1 MDAENNSRN
10 QGRSVQKYAVAMLLA
25 MAAGDG
31 LAAAARAD
39 FVYGVVTVAG
49 LDGREE
55 PLLRGAELNSG
66 DTVRTAEGRA
76 QLRFSDGAYVSLQ
89 PQSEFAIR
97 DYRFDGKTDGSE
109 RGFFGLLKG
118 AMRAVSGLVG
128 RVNRDNF
135 QVTTPTATIGIRGTG
150 GVIQVRD
157 DGSTL
162 IVGTSGIWSL
172 TNPAGSIDVPAGVS
186 ALAPS
191 TPDAPPQRTSQAPQA
206 GPAPLVLPVAYM
218 EGEQR
223 DPAGNLISITKA
235 TIEVSPTPPVQ
246 PAQPVP
252 PVQPPAPTLVPNL
265 AAAFIYGIGS
275 ATLGFDTDTGTT
287 TGAFNASGQLV
298 RADIGGSLYTLEAGG
313 THADFGTDGILTW
326 GRWIGPVTLP
336 TGSTET
342 YNANQG
348 FHYVV
353 GLPTAVL
360 PTNGVI
366 ANYVLSGASRPTY
379 VDGTIGPGTFNGSLS
394 VTFGA
399 QAAIN
404 GTFQAAMPDRTFNW
418 TAVGSTTTSSFSLA
432 STPTPGSCQT
442 ACTITTSGF
451 FAGPNAERA
460 GLGYSIE
467 DTKTVVGA
475 AAFKKQ

>member
-1 MDAENNSRN
+1 M
-10 QGRSVQKYAVAMLLA
+10 QKYAVAMLLA
-25 MAAGDG
+25 MAAGDVA
-31 LAAAARAD
+31 AAAARVD
-39 FVYGVVTVAG
+39 FVYGFVTVAG
-49 LDGREE
+49 LDGQEQ

-89 PQSEFAIR
+89 PQSEFSIR

-186 ALAPS
+186 ALAPA

-206 GPAPLVLPVAYM
+206 GPAPLLLPVAYM

-223 DPAGNLISITKA
+223 NPDGSLTSITKA
-235 TIEVSPTPPVQ
+235 AIPAAPPTLPETPI
-246 PAQPVP
+246 
-252 PVQPPAPTLVPNL
+252 QPPLQPPSPTLVPGL
-265 AAAFIYGIGS
+265 AAGFIYGIGS
-275 ATLGFDTDTGTT
+275 ATLGFDTDSGNT

-298 RADIGGSLYTLEAGG
+298 SADIGGSLYRLEPGG

-336 TGSTET
+336 AGSEN

-353 GLPTAVL
+353 GPPTAVL

-379 VDGTIGPGTFNGSLS
+379 VDGSAAPGTFNGSLT
-394 VTFGA
+394 VNFGA
-399 QAAIN
+399 QAVIN
-404 GTFQAAMPDRTFNW
+404 GTFQAAMPDRANPFTW
-418 TAVGSTTTSSFSLA
+418 TAAGSTTSSSFSLA
-432 STPTPGSCQT
+432 TQTSTGCTG
-442 ACTITTSGF
+442 ACNITTSGF

>member
-1 MDAENNSRN
+1 
-10 QGRSVQKYAVAMLLA
+10 VQKYAVAMLLA

-31 LAAAARAD
+31 VAAAARVD

-49 LDGREE
+49 LDGQEQ

-118 AMRAVSGLVG
+118 AMRTVSGLVG

-191 TPDAPPQRTSQAPQA
+191 TPDLPPQRTSQSPQA
-206 GPAPLVLPVAYM
+206 GPAPLILPVAYM
-218 EGEQR
+218 QGEQR
-223 DPAGNLISITKA
+223 DANGNLTTITKA
-235 TIEVSPTPPVQ
+235 TTAVAPPSEVLPPTQ
-246 PAQPVP
+246 
-252 PVQPPAPTLVPNL
+252 PVQPPPPTLVPNL
-265 AAAFIYGIGS
+265 AAAFIYGIGNP
-275 ATLGFDTDTGTT
+275 AALTLDTDTGGT
-287 TGAFNASGQLV
+287 TGTFNASGQLV
-298 RADIGGSLYTLEAGG
+298 RADIGGSLYTLEPGG

-336 TGSTET
+336 GGSET
-342 YNANQG
+342 YNVNQG

-360 PTNGVI
+360 PTNGVV

-379 VDGTIGPGTFNGSLS
+379 LDGSTAPGTFGGSLS
-394 VTFGA
+394 VTFGP
-399 QAAIN
+399 QANIT

-418 TAVGSTTTSSFSLA
+418 TAAGSTSSSSFLLATQTSSGCVG
-432 STPTPGSCQT
+432 TCDIQT
-442 ACTITTSGF
+442 AGF
-451 FAGPNAERA
+451 FAGASAERV
-460 GLGYSIE
+460 GLGYSVN
-467 DTKTVVGA
+467 DPGTGKAALGA
-475 AAFKKQ
+475 AAFRK

>member
-1 MDAENNSRN
+1 MS
-10 QGRSVQKYAVAMLLA
+10 KFTLAMLLA
-25 MAAGDG
+25 LAVGEA
-31 LAAAARAD
+31 LAAAARVD
-39 FVYGVVTVAG
+39 FVYGVVTVAA
-49 LDGREE
+49 LDGREQ

-191 TPDAPPQRTSQAPQA
+191 TADAPPQRTSQAPQA
-206 GPAPLVLPVAYM
+206 GPAPLILPVAYTQ
-218 EGEQR
+218 GDQR
-223 DPAGNLISITKA
+223 DASGNLTTIVNA
-235 TIEVSPTPPVQ
+235 TIPLPPN
-246 PAQPVP
+246 
-252 PVQPPAPTLVPNL
+252 PAPPIETSVSGLT
-265 AAAFIYGIGS
+265 AAFAYGIGVP
-275 ATLGFDTDTGTT
+275 ATLGFENPGGLTGT
-287 TGAFNASGQLV
+287 FNSSGQLV
-298 RADIGGSLYTLEAGG
+298 GVDNGGALYRLEPGG
-313 THADFGTDGILTW
+313 AHADFGTDGILTW

-336 TGSTET
+336 TGPENYSP
-342 YNANQG
+342 NQG

-353 GLPTAVL
+353 GVPTPVL

-366 ANYVLSGASRPTY
+366 ANYVLSGASQPTFL
-379 VDGTIGPGTFNGSLS
+379 DGSGRPGTFSGSLT
-394 VTFGA
+394 VTFNPA
-399 QAAIN
+399 QADIT
-404 GTFQAAMPDRTFNW
+404 GQFQADMRNNGVFAW
-418 TAVGSTTTSSFSLA
+418 TAHGTTASSNFLLATQTSSGCVG
-432 STPTPGSCQT
+432 TCDIQT
-442 ACTITTSGF
+442 AGF
-451 FAGPNAERA
+451 FAGASAERV
-460 GLGYSIE
+460 GLGYSIN
-467 DTKTVVGA
+467 DPGTGKTAVGA
-475 AAFKKQ
+475 AAFRK

>member
-1 MDAENNSRN
+1 MS
-10 QGRSVQKYAVAMLLA
+10 KFTLAMLLA
-25 MAAGDG
+25 LAVGEA
-31 LAAAARAD
+31 LAAAARVD
-39 FVYGVVTVAG
+39 FVYGVVTVAA
-49 LDGREE
+49 LDGREQ

-191 TPDAPPQRTSQAPQA
+191 TADAPPQRTSQAPQA
-206 GPAPLVLPVAYM
+206 GPAPLILPAAFVQ
-218 EGEQR
+218 GDQR
-223 DPAGNLISITKA
+223 DASGNLTTIVSA
-235 TIEVSPTPPVQ
+235 TIPLAPASAPPIETSVSS
-246 PAQPVP
+246 
-252 PVQPPAPTLVPNL
+252 L
-265 AAAFIYGIGS
+265 AAAFTYGTGGVV
-275 ATLGFDTDTGTT
+275 AFDTDTGGT
-287 TGAFNASGQLV
+287 TGTFNAAGQLV
-298 RADIGGSLYTLEAGG
+298 RADIGGSLYRLEPGG

-336 TGSTET
+336 GGSET

-353 GLPTAVL
+353 GLPTPVL
-360 PTNGVI
+360 PTTGGGT
-366 ANYVLSGASRPTY
+366 YTLSGASRPTY
-379 VDGTIGPGTFNGSLS
+379 LDGSTAPGAFTGSLV

-399 QAAIN
+399 QARVD
-404 GTFQAAMPDRTFNW
+404 GTFEAKMPDRTFNW
-418 TAVGSTTTSSFSLA
+418 TAGGTTSSSSFLLA
-432 STPTPGSCQT
+432 TQT
-442 ACTITTSGF
+442 SNCPPPCNITTSGF
-451 FAGPNAERA
+451 FAGATAERA
-460 GLGYSIE
+460 GVGYSIE

-475 AAFKKQ
+475 AAFKR

>member
-1 MDAENNSRN
+1 M
-10 QGRSVQKYAVAMLLA
+10 QKYAVAMLLA
-25 MAAGDG
+25 MAAGDVA
-31 LAAAARAD
+31 AAAARVD
-39 FVYGVVTVAG
+39 FVYGNVSVAG
-49 LDGREE
+49 LDGREQ

-172 TNPAGSIDVPAGVS
+172 SNPAGSIDVPAGVS

-206 GPAPLVLPVAYM
+206 GPAPLILPVAYM

-223 DPAGNLISITKA
+223 DANANLTSITKA
-235 TIEVSPTPPVQ
+235 TIPTPP
-246 PAQPVP
+246 P
-252 PVQPPAPTLVPNL
+252 PPATETSVSSLAVAFTYATDAATPTPALV
-265 AAAFIYGIGS
+265 
-275 ATLGFDTDTGTT
+275 FDTSTGGTTGT
-287 TGAFNASGQLV
+287 FNASGQLV
-298 RADIGGSLYTLEAGG
+298 SADIGALNYKLAPGG
-313 THADFGTDGILTW
+313 THADFGTDGVLTW

-336 TGSTET
+336 SGSES

-366 ANYVLSGASRPTY
+366 ANYALSGASRPTY
-379 VDGTIGPGTFNGSLS
+379 LDGSTAPGTFGGSLS
-394 VTFGA
+394 VAFGA
-399 QAAIN
+399 QASIN

-418 TAVGSTTTSSFSLA
+418 TASGSTSSSSFLLA
-432 STPTPGSCQT
+432 TQT
-442 ACTITTSGF
+442 SGGCAGACNITTSGF
-451 FAGPNAERA
+451 FAGPSAERV

>member
-172 TNPAGSIDVPAGVS
+172 SNPAGSIDVPAGVRGR
-186 ALAPS
+186 AP
-191 TPDAPPQRTSQAPQA
+191 TPRDAPPQRRRKAPKA
-206 GPAPLVLPVAYM
+206 APPPRILPVAYM

-223 DPAGNLISITKA
+223 DAAGNLTSINKA
-235 TIEVSPTPPVQ
+235 SGGMQPPPPSPAGPTPIPG
-246 PAQPVP
+246 
-252 PVQPPAPTLVPNL
+252 L
-265 AAAFIYGIGS
+265 AAAFTYGIG
-275 ATLGFDTDTGTT
+275 
-287 TGAFNASGQLV
+287 
-298 RADIGGSLYTLEAGG
+298 
-313 THADFGTDGILTW
+313 
-326 GRWIGPVTLP
+326 
-336 TGSTET
+336 
-342 YNANQG
+342 
-348 FHYVV
+348 
-353 GLPTAVL
+353 
-360 PTNGVI
+360 
-366 ANYVLSGASRPTY
+366 
-379 VDGTIGPGTFNGSLS
+379 
-394 VTFGA
+394 
-399 QAAIN
+399 AA
-404 GTFQAAMPDRTFNW
+404 
-418 TAVGSTTTSSFSLA
+418 
-432 STPTPGSCQT
+432 
-442 ACTITTSGF
+442 
-451 FAGPNAERA
+451 
-460 GLGYSIE
+460 
-467 DTKTVVGA
+467 
-475 AAFKKQ
+475 